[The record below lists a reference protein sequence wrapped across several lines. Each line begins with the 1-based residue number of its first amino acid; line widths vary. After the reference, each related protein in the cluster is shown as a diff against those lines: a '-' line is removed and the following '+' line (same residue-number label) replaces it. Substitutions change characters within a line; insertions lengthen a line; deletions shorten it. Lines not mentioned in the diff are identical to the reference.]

1 MGHSGIFVAAVS
13 TLLEVHAK
21 IKAHLE
27 TKTQRGKG
35 KLGSADIYTD
45 NRTCLYQMLT
55 QLA

>member
-27 TKTQRGKG
+27 RKKNS
-35 KLGSADIYTD
+35 KAKE
-45 NRTCLYQMLT
+45 N
-55 QLA
+55 